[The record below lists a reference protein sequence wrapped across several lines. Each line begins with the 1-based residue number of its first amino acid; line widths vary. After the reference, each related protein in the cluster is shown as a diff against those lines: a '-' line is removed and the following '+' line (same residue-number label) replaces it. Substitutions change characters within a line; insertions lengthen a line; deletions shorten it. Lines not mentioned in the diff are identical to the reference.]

1 MNTAQPQTTG
11 ASQPPPAQGVR
22 LDWLAVPAQVRAAV
36 EQGLGSTVV
45 TAVSQPGGF
54 SPRVAARL
62 RLADGRRAFVK
73 AVAPMLNPDAPA
85 FHRREARIVEAL
97 PAATPVP
104 RLLGCY
110 DESEAGWIVL
120 VFEEVEGQPP
130 AQPWRADELERVLAA
145 MESLAPILTPSPL
158 PSTIAGSASET
169 FARSLC
175 GWRRLRDEQPSPLS
189 KLDDWSRR
197 HLPALIGLEA
207 AAPAAVT
214 GETLLHFDLRAD
226 NMLLTPEQVWFV
238 DWPHACVGAAW
249 VDSVLF
255 APSVRMQGGPP
266 PEQILARQVTSRSA
280 DPAAITAAIV
290 AMAGFFT
297 YQALQGPPPGLPTL
311 RPFQAAQGVVAREWV
326 AQRTGWT

>member
-1 MNTAQPQTTG
+1 
-11 ASQPPPAQGVR
+11 
-22 LDWLAVPAQVRAAV
+22 
-36 EQGLGSTVV
+36 
-45 TAVSQPGGF
+45 
-54 SPRVAARL
+54 L

-73 AVAPMLNPDAPA
+73 AVAPTLNPDAPA
-85 FHRREARIVEAL
+85 FHQREARIVEAL

-104 RLLGCY
+104 RLLQCY
-110 DESEAGWIVL
+110 DEGEAGWVVL

-145 MESLAPILTPSPL
+145 MESLAATLTPSPL
-158 PSTIAGSASET
+158 SSTIAGSASET
-169 FARSLC
+169 FARILC
-175 GWRRLRDEQPSPLS
+175 GWRRLRDEQPSRLS
-189 KLDDWSRR
+189 ELDDLSRS
-197 HLPALIGLEA
+197 HLAALIELEA
-207 AAPAAVT
+207 AAPAAVA

-266 PEQILARQVTSRSA
+266 PEQILARQVASRSA

-290 AMAGFFT
+290 AVAGFFT
-297 YQALQGPPPGLPTL
+297 YQALQPAPPGLPTL
-311 RPFQAAQGVVAREWV
+311 RAFQAAQGVVAREWV